1 MTQASGKPSSSLPDP
16 HSDAPRR
23 LRRAAEFQ
31 RVPQGFNRSADKED
45 FVRPVVLALRATGL
59 ALLFQRI
66 VMAEPTF
73 DHDRLSTAYVRW
85 IPRID
90 RVSEDGIE
98 CDSKSAEKRS
108 GWGRAHLGA
117 LTSNRKHESRRAVRF
132 ANGTINAPTWG
143 SLAVDRRH
151 GTVERLFDT
160 PLGSLLSLTSR
171 PISAS

>member
-1 MTQASGKPSSSLPDP
+1 
-16 HSDAPRR
+16 
-23 LRRAAEFQ
+23 
-31 RVPQGFNRSADKED
+31 
-45 FVRPVVLALRATGL
+45 
-59 ALLFQRI
+59 
-66 VMAEPTF
+66 MAEPTF

-98 CDSKSAEKRS
+98 CDSKSTEKRS

-117 LTSNRKHESRRAVRF
+117 LTSNRKHESRRVVRF